1 MARPPRL
8 FAVRATPLLGAGLLV
23 ALVAAPA
30 LAGEVYKWKDAKGVT
45 HYSDAPPAGSNYES
59 REIRHRPGMPA
70 SGQADA
76 KPPVENSRCTEART
90 MLAQLQSGDPVGI
103 DADGDGKADGALSE
117 AQRAAQQNVAE
128 ASISANCSTVEAP
141 PAA

>member
-1 MARPPRL
+1 MARSDR
-8 FAVRATPLLGAGLLV
+8 FSAARVTPLLGAGLLV

-70 SGQADA
+70 ASAGAEG
-76 KPPVENSRCTEART
+76 KPAENSQCSIARANLET
-90 MLAQLQSGDPVGI
+90 LAGDGPVGV
-103 DADGDGKADGALSE
+103 DADGDGKPDSNMDAG
-117 AQRAAQQNVAE
+117 QRADQRALAE
-128 ASISANCSTVEAP
+128 ASIRANCGET
-141 PAA
+141 AAS